1 MLRNIGLTLALI
13 TMAGVASARDSGSNK
28 CFHILWLDFCGTSE
42 KHEPVKAPEI
52 DPSSAIA
59 GLTLM
64 MGGLAVLRGRRSKM
78 TRAHAR
84 AE

>member
-1 MLRNIGLTLALI
+1 M
-13 TMAGVASARDSGSNK
+13 TMAGVASAKNSDSNQ
-28 CFHILWLDFCGTSE
+28 CFHILWLDFCAPSQ

-64 MGGLAVLRGRRSKM
+64 MGGLAVLRGRRNKI
-78 TRAHAR
+78 TK
-84 AE
+84 E

>member
-1 MLRNIGLTLALI
+1 VIRKISLALALM
-13 TMAGVASARDSGSNK
+13 TMASVASAKDSDK
-28 CFHILWLDFCGTSE
+28 CIHILWFDFCGPSE

-64 MGGLAVLRGRRSKM
+64 LGGVAVLRGRRSKI
-78 TRAHAR
+78 TK
-84 AE
+84 E

>member
-1 MLRNIGLTLALI
+1 MFRKTSLALALMTI
-13 TMAGVASARDSGSNK
+13 AGVASAKDSDK
-28 CFHILWLDFCGTSE
+28 CIHILWFDFCGPSE

-64 MGGLAVLRGRRSKM
+64 LGGVAVLRGRRSKV
-78 TRAHAR
+78 ANK
-84 AE
+84 

>member
-1 MLRNIGLTLALI
+1 MFRKTSLALALMTI
-13 TMAGVASARDSGSNK
+13 AGVASAKDSDK
-28 CFHILWLDFCGTSE
+28 CIHILWFDLCTPSE

-64 MGGLAVLRGRRSKM
+64 LGGVAVLRGRRSKL
-78 TRAHAR
+78 TK
-84 AE
+84 E

>member
-1 MLRNIGLTLALI
+1 MFRKTSLALALMTI
-13 TMAGVASARDSGSNK
+13 AGVASAKDSDK
-28 CFHILWLDFCGTSE
+28 CIHILWFDFCAPSE

-64 MGGLAVLRGRRSKM
+64 MGGLAVLRGRRSKI
-78 TRAHAR
+78 TKQ
-84 AE
+84 

>member
-1 MLRNIGLTLALI
+1 VFRKTSLALALMTI
-13 TMAGVASARDSGSNK
+13 AGVASAKDSDK
-28 CFHILWLDFCGTSE
+28 CIHILWFDFCTPSE

-64 MGGLAVLRGRRSKM
+64 MGGLAVLRGRRSKI
-78 TRAHAR
+78 TKQ
-84 AE
+84 